1 MLMAVHEG
9 RGCTYLVVKVVVSL
23 AKTEQGRNPMIT
35 RRAPVVE
42 RLIAK
47 VVSEAVDGEGALLN
61 RHDAEDTGVDESPF
75 PISPAKAGD
84 QGWHDPGE
92 EYGNRG
98 IVLVLPDDK
107 RVVGEVGDVGAA
119 VFLVVLVQQQPAHVC
134 VPNCGI
140 P

>member
-1 MLMAVHEG
+1 MVEVM
-9 RGCTYLVVKVVVSL
+9 VSL
-23 AKTEQGRNPMIT
+23 AKAEQGRNPMIA

-61 RHDAEDTGVDESPF
+61 RHDTEHTGVDESSF
-75 PISPAKAGD
+75 PISPAKARD
-84 QGWHDPGE
+84 QGWHEPGE

-107 RVVGEVGDVGAA
+107 RVVGEVGDVCAA
-119 VFLVVLVQQQPAHVC
+119 VFLVVLAQQQPAHVC
-134 VPNCGI
+134 VPNYDI